1 MPYVTITLLQCP
13 CSVKKAGPVF
23 PAFALSPSSSR
34 VAGSQSRSSP
44 RLTGCRDVRTYSC
57 RTLHQGTVT
66 FSPFTTDI
74 DGDDGMLAEL
84 VDGPN
89 PHSSTHLLVILLLAV
104 SAVAAIAV
112 VLAMLDVPFA
122 SERAVRT
129 PQPNY
134 PRAAVLGTDLAPPN
148 RQDSD
153 SRLTM
158 DMGPRSPMSVG
169 SSRVFLAHNE
179 TTPSEEDSEGSSPSP
194 ITITRSSSPSP
205 SVKHRRRTSTVTTVN
220 VTNN

>member
-1 MPYVTITLLQCP
+1 MPLQTRVPGVRSVTLELARSREPESFITQTDWVP
-13 CSVKKAGPVF
+13 G
-23 PAFALSPSSSR
+23 
-34 VAGSQSRSSP
+34 RSDIQLP
-44 RLTGCRDVRTYSC
+44 D
-57 RTLHQGTVT
+57 LHQGTVT

-104 SAVAAIAV
+104 GAVAAIAV

-134 PRAAVLGTDLAPPN
+134 PRAAVLGTDLVPPSR

-153 SRLTM
+153 SRPTM

-169 SSRVFLAHNE
+169 SSRVFLALQRNDAL
-179 TTPSEEDSEGSSPSP
+179 PKK
-194 ITITRSSSPSP
+194 IAK
-205 SVKHRRRTSTVTTVN
+205 VLRRPL
-220 VTNN
+220 